1 MYRTTPLLLLWLLPL
16 VSCHAIQT
24 KHEKEEES
32 PENDT
37 TERMQQ
43 AFHTAVANVYR
54 TSRKSR
60 SNQATFVESK
70 FPLLDHGRQT
80 LSKDCSNALLELKQ
94 DNFAL
99 QQASLDLSDEVEQAV
114 SLCDSNAD
122 ICQVD
127 ENTLPSSRDFVQACV
142 QDAGGAIWEYHVQ
155 ITCTLLQT
163 NNGII
168 DIVDTVVFQYLNSDE
183 CADPTH
189 CNRNDLGQAA
199 EREADILLQGVEQQ
213 LELLFALMTNTGTQS
228 PYSVECDS
236 RVTDNDQPLANP
248 ASLRTTSSATQ
259 TLLPAATREGWRFL
273 GLLPIMLVGILGW
286 Y

>member
-1 MYRTTPLLLLWLLPL
+1 MYRTTLLLLLWLLPL
-16 VSCHAIQT
+16 VSCHAIQD
-24 KHEKEEES
+24 KHEKDES

-37 TERMQQ
+37 TKRIQQ
-43 AFHTAVANVYR
+43 AFHKAVANVYR

-94 DNFAL
+94 DTVAL

-127 ENTLPSSRDFVQACV
+127 EYTLPSSRDFVQACV

-163 NNGII
+163 NPTNGII

-199 EREADILLQGVEQQ
+199 EREADILSQGVEQQ
-213 LELLFALMTNTGTQS
+213 LELLFALMTNTGTES

-236 RVTDNDQPLANP
+236 RVTDNDQPLATP
-248 ASLRTTSSATQ
+248 ATLRTTSSATRLAQ
-259 TLLPAATREGWRFL
+259 TTRERWRFL
-273 GLLPIMLVGILGW
+273 GLLPIMLVGILG